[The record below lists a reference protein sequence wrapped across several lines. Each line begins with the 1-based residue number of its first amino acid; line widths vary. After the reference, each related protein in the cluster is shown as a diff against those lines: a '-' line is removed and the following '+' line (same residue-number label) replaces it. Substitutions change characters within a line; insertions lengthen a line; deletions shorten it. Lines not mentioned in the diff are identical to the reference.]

1 MAEKRNTPPPPDV
14 DKPRTASRRLRA
26 DQYELKIRW
35 DRARQ
40 VVDVSSSSVT
50 FDFDTPL
57 KVGSRFPIS
66 LTAPGVAISTTIEV
80 SHCRLTVDPESGRY
94 FRVTGRFY
102 PYVE

>member
-1 MAEKRNTPPPPDV
+1 MAEKRNTPPTDTE
-14 DKPRTASRRLRA
+14 KAKAGSRRLRP

-40 VVDVSSSSVT
+40 VVEVSSSGVA

-57 KVGSRFPIS
+57 KVGSRYPVS
-66 LTAPGVAISTTIEV
+66 LSAPGVAISTTVEV
-80 SHCRLTVDPESGRY
+80 THCRLTVDPETGRF
-94 FRVTGRFY
+94 FRVSGRFY

>member
-1 MAEKRNTPPPPDV
+1 MAEKRNTPPTETE
-14 DKPRTASRRLRA
+14 KPRSGSRRLRA

-40 VVDVSSSSVT
+40 VVEVSSSSVT
-50 FDFDTPL
+50 FDFDQPL
-57 KVGSRFPIS
+57 KVGARFPVS

-80 SHCRLTVDPESGRY
+80 THCRLTVDPETGRY
-94 FRVTGRFY
+94 FRVTARFY

>member
-1 MAEKRNTPPPPDV
+1 MAEKRNTPPPDI
-14 DKPRTASRRLRA
+14 DKRGGSRRLRA

-40 VVDVSSSSVT
+40 VVEVSSSGVT

-57 KVGSRFPIS
+57 KVGSKFPVS
-66 LTAPGVAISTTIEV
+66 LTAPGVSISTTIEV
-80 SHCRLTVDPESGRY
+80 SHCRLTVDPETGRY
-94 FRVTGRFY
+94 FRVTGRFF